1 MSGSIK
7 LKHASGN
14 GVSISAPSSNPA
26 ADRTLTLPSD
36 SDGVIAKTDADG
48 NITMGNFA
56 SPTDLNTAQVPSLF
70 VDRVDNNIFGED
82 GALYITQNAYF
93 SNSGSYKR
101 VTTARPL
108 QYKQR
113 LGKHKFLVGDSGSA
127 GGNVTFSEA
136 VIIDADGLKFNG
148 DTVAANAL
156 DDYEEGTWTPT
167 FDTNAATN
175 TSGNC
180 TYIKIG
186 HIVHCFFRATHP
198 TTSSSSY
205 ATISDL
211 PFTSHNHSVGVPG
224 GAFSETNAGENLS
237 FIVNPNTT
245 FAYILRCDNN
255 GVAVV
260 TQSSISGKD
269 FRGCITYRTT

>member
-1 MSGSIK
+1 MSSIK
-7 LKHASGN
+7 LKHSSGN
-14 GVSISAPSSNPA
+14 GVIISAPSSNPA

-48 NITMGNFA
+48 NITMGDFA
-56 SPTDLNTAQVPSLF
+56 APTDLNTAQVPSLF
-70 VDRVDNNIFGED
+70 IDRIDNNIFGENN
-82 GALYITQNAYF
+82 ALYITQNAYF
-93 SNSGSYKR
+93 NSSGSYER
-101 VTTARPL
+101 VLTHRPL

-148 DTVAANAL
+148 DTSSANAL
-156 DDYEEGTWTPT
+156 TDYEEGTWTPT
-167 FDTNAATN
+167 FDTNAGTN

-180 TYIKIG
+180 TYVKIG
-186 HIVHCFFRATHP
+186 RVVHCFFRATHP

-205 ATISDL
+205 ATITGL
-211 PFTSHNHSVGVPG
+211 PFTSLNRTVGAPG

-245 FAYILRCDNN
+245 YAFILRCDNN

-269 FRGCITYRTT
+269 FRGCITYETT